1 MNRLS
6 CSCLHLPPNVTCLD
20 CTLSESFCQMKIKNP
35 AFLDRRCTLSI
46 VPTYAILEVIL
57 KMEIIME
64 NKFVKKPTPKGDKT
78 TKIVFIGLLAA
89 LLFVIA
95 GTAIFFAVSGSSK
108 ATKGSASSSKSST
121 TVYSGS
127 NAEDPLFKITLKT
140 FGDNKEFLL
149 VTPNPAHDR
158 NMFNIVGVAGQYLIT
173 QEYKGELSDKK
184 NAKGGRL
191 YKYDYFNIYLYDT
204 EEPNQKPKKID
215 ILKLAKNAGDED
227 YLNEPTL
234 KLLMFNNQ
242 SYLQMPFG
250 ASVADFTANKKY
262 LNLQTQEIEEMNIQS
277 NTNNLEMEFFY
288 AHVDKAKTLEPFGLE
303 MWKSGGYGK
312 DDDSTTYSS
321 PGGLPAL
328 YCIEENGRDLNMDN
342 TNFAKEQKEV
352 YEAVKTNHARIYTR
366 PSKIDNETW
375 LNTFL
380 HWLAPEGEDAYEL
393 AVHSYSPTHEEGK
406 VKSYQELQTWNDN
419 HYRKNRES

>member
-1 MNRLS
+1 MG
-6 CSCLHLPPNVTCLD
+6 
-20 CTLSESFCQMKIKNP
+20 
-35 AFLDRRCTLSI
+35 
-46 VPTYAILEVIL
+46 
-57 KMEIIME
+57 

-78 TKIVFIGLLAA
+78 TKIVFIGLLVA

-108 ATKGSASSSKSST
+108 ATKGSASSSKSSS
-121 TVYSGS
+121 TVNSGS
-127 NAEDPLFKITLKT
+127 KVERDFLEITLKT
-140 FGDNKEFLL
+140 FGDNQEFLL
-149 VTPNPAHDR
+149 VTPKPGQES
-158 NMFNIVGVAGQYLIT
+158 NMNDIVGVAGQYLIT

-227 YLNEPTL
+227 YLNEPTR

-288 AHVDKAKTLEPFGLE
+288 AHIDKAKTLEPFGLE

-321 PGGLPAL
+321 PGSLSAL
-328 YCIEENGRDLNMDN
+328 YCIAENGSDLNMDN
-342 TNFAKEQKEV
+342 TNFAKEQKEA

-419 HYRKNRES
+419 HYRKNRKS

>member
-1 MNRLS
+1 
-6 CSCLHLPPNVTCLD
+6 
-20 CTLSESFCQMKIKNP
+20 
-35 AFLDRRCTLSI
+35 
-46 VPTYAILEVIL
+46 
-57 KMEIIME
+57 ME
-64 NKFVKKPTPKGDKT
+64 NKFVKQPTPKGDKST
-78 TKIVFIGLLAA
+78 RIVFIGLLVA
-89 LLFVIA
+89 LLFIIA
-95 GTAIFFAVSGSSK
+95 GTAIFFAVNSSSK
-108 ATKGSASSSKSST
+108 ANKGPAASSKSRT

-149 VTPNPAHDR
+149 VTPNPGHDR
-158 NMFNIVGVAGQYLIT
+158 NMFNIVGVAGQYLVT
-173 QEYKGELSDKK
+173 QEYKGDESGKK
-184 NAKGGRL
+184 NAKGETL
-191 YKYDYFNIYLYDT
+191 YKYDYFNIYMYDT
-204 EEPNQKPKKID
+204 EKPNQKPKQID
-215 ILKLAKNAGDED
+215 LLKLAKKAGDED
-227 YLNEPTL
+227 YLNQVSLRLFMLNE
-234 KLLMFNNQ
+234 Q
-242 SYLQMPFG
+242 AYLQMPFG

-288 AHVDKAKTLEPFGLE
+288 AHIDKAKTLEPFGLE

-328 YCIEENGRDLNMDN
+328 YCIAENGSDLNMDN
-342 TNFAKEQKEV
+342 TNFAKEQKEA

-406 VKSYQELQTWNDN
+406 VKSYQEL
-419 HYRKNRES
+419 

>member
-1 MNRLS
+1 
-6 CSCLHLPPNVTCLD
+6 
-20 CTLSESFCQMKIKNP
+20 
-35 AFLDRRCTLSI
+35 
-46 VPTYAILEVIL
+46 
-57 KMEIIME
+57 ME

-78 TKIVFIGLLAA
+78 TKIVFIGLLVA

-95 GTAIFFAVSGSSK
+95 GTAIFFAVSGCSK

-127 NAEDPLFKITLKT
+127 NAEDPLFKITLTT

-149 VTPNPAHDR
+149 VTPNPGHDR
-158 NMFNIVGVAGQYLIT
+158 NMFNIVGVAGQYLVT
-173 QEYKGELSDKK
+173 QEYKGDVSGKK
-184 NAKGGRL
+184 NAKGETL
-191 YKYDYFNIYLYDT
+191 YKYDYFNIYVYDT
-204 EEPNQKPKKID
+204 EKPNQKPKQID
-215 ILKLAKNAGDED
+215 LLKLAKKAGDED
-227 YLNEPTL
+227 YLNQAGL
-234 KLLMFNNQ
+234 RLFMLNDQ
-242 SYLQMPFG
+242 AHLQMPFG
-250 ASVADFTANKKY
+250 ASSADFASNKKY
-262 LNLQTQEIEEMNIQS
+262 LNLKTQKIEEMNISANS
-277 NTNNLEMEFFY
+277 NTLDSELDY
-288 AHVDKAKTLEPFGLE
+288 ANVDMRKTLEPFGLE

-321 PGGLPAL
+321 PGSLSAL
-328 YCIEENGRDLNMDN
+328 YCIAENGSDLNMDN
-342 TNFAKEQKEV
+342 TNFAKEQKEA

-419 HYRKNRES
+419 HYRKNRKS